1 MTAESSFGRGE
12 AGVPAND
19 GWREEHSAVFMDYGI
34 AFTPERERQQEIIG
48 DLVASVTPC
57 RTIVELCCGGGDL
70 ARTLLERLPEARLLA
85 LDGSPA
91 MLAQTR
97 TTCADH
103 AGRLDL
109 RSFDLAETGWRARLP
124 APDAICS
131 SLAIHHLDA
140 GQKQRLFADLCD
152 ALRPGG
158 MLVIADLMRPQ
169 TGAGWKIA
177 AADWHRAVAARSQ
190 AIYGDDRALRRFE
203 DLRWNYFLWPDENP
217 IDHPSS
223 VAEHIHWLSA
233 AGFRQVELH
242 WMLAGHAILSAGKP

>member
-1 MTAESSFGRGE
+1 VTDQSRSE
-12 AGVPAND
+12 AGELADD
-19 GWREEHSAVFMDYGI
+19 GWREEHSAVFMDYGR
-34 AFTPERERQQEIIG
+34 AFTPERERQHEIVR
-48 DLVASVTPC
+48 DLVASVAPC
-57 RTIVELCCGGGDL
+57 RNVVELCCGGGDL
-70 ARTLLERLPEARLLA
+70 AKALLDRLPDARLLA

-97 TTCADH
+97 ETCAGH

-109 RSFDLAETGWRARLP
+109 RSFDLAETGWRALQP

-140 GQKQRLFADLCD
+140 GQKQRLFADLCA

-158 MLVIADLMRPQ
+158 VFVIADLVRPQ
-169 TGAGWKIA
+169 TEAGWKIA
-177 AADWHRAVAARSQ
+177 AEDWRRAVAARSQ

-223 VAEHIHWLSA
+223 VAEHIEWLTA
-233 AGFRQVELH
+233 AGFDRVELH
-242 WMLAGHAILSAGKP
+242 WMLAGQAILSAWKP